1 MASSFNYFKY
11 IKIISDK
18 IDYYGG
24 WVSYY
29 QNIDSEVNTITSLT
43 TSNII
48 VTPVK
53 VLVSNYNQ
61 YVVDG
66 ELVRKGDKQVF
77 MKSTLGR
84 PKINDNIDINGDL
97 QKVIEVKD
105 VAPGVADTLVYI
117 LQTRSYAASLQPVDV
132 LGLTLGD
139 LAIGTVVT
147 DPYALD
153 YSPEWMKVSDDY
165 FTGLSTMISTRVR
178 AFRSFDGSFEGGG
191 YMASTP
197 WRSSAM
203 RKWLSAGDYYQTNY
217 FSANFVAI
225 LQVVAIETQT
235 DVWNDTLVIPSKEEL
250 FGTPQGSSSGSPIP
264 YFSSDTLRIFRWY
277 GDDTPMKYVT
287 RDVYSG
293 SAPNWTMSAV
303 NTDGTASTIADSSRC
318 GVVPMCFLQKG
329 LSVVLQDTGKY
340 SINY

>member
-11 IKIISDK
+11 IKLIEDK

-24 WVSYY
+24 YVSYY
-29 QNIDSEVNTITSLT
+29 QNIDSAINTITNLT

-53 VLVSNYNQ
+53 VLITNYKQ

-66 ELVRKGDKQVF
+66 ELVRKGDKQVY

-84 PKINDNIDINGDL
+84 PKINDNVDIGGDL
-97 QKVIEVKD
+97 HKVIEVKD
-105 VAPGVADTLVYI
+105 IAPGVVDTLVYI
-117 LQTRSYAASLQPVDV
+117 LQVRSYFASVAPVDV

-139 LAIGTVVT
+139 LAIGTVVI

-165 FTGLSTMISTRVR
+165 FAGLSTMISTRVR
-178 AFRSFDGSFEGGG
+178 SFRSFDGSFEGGS
-191 YMASTP
+191 YYASTP
-197 WRSSAM
+197 WKASAM
-203 RKWLSAGDYYQTNY
+203 RKWLSSGDYYQTNY
-217 FSANFVAI
+217 LSTDFIGI
-225 LQVVAIETQT
+225 LQTVAIETQT
-235 DVWNDTLVIPSKEEL
+235 DVWNDTLVVPSYEEL

-264 YFSSDTLRIFRWY
+264 YFSSNTLRIMRWFD
-277 GDDTPMKYVT
+277 DDTPMKYWT
-287 RDVYSG
+287 RDIYSG
-293 SAPNWTMSAV
+293 TAPNWTMRTVETTGAA
-303 NTDGTASTIADSSRC
+303 GTYADSSRA

-329 LSVVLQDTGKY
+329 VSVVLQDTGKY
-340 SINY
+340 AINY